1 MFPLTTLLLP
11 LLLLLLLLLAGS
23 LTTMTTIG
31 YGDRGPQNTPE
42 IIFVMFAEVIG
53 LSIFALLLQQIC
65 DLSAAMQSEEKA
77 QNQIKDDL
85 VQFLEKNN
93 VSHKLITR
101 SVDYLI
107 YRTYFTPKTT
117 EHLPYL
123 TDSLQ
128 HQIRV
133 EIYKV
138 SVPLRVF
145 GIGKVLLLIV
155 SDCCISQPILVAF
168 RLFGRAPEDARDQ
181 ARMEE
186 LFTAAGDH

>member
-1 MFPLTTLLLP
+1 MFPLTT
-11 LLLLLLLLLAGS
+11 LLLLLLAGS

-145 GIGKVLLLIV
+145 GIGKVCYLLSLA
-155 SDCCISQPILVAF
+155 AF
-168 RLFGRAPEDARDQ
+168 HSPSWLLFGCLGAPRRTPVTKHGWKNCLRRQVTTDNHA
-181 ARMEE
+181 
-186 LFTAAGDH
+186 